1 MWNPLN
7 TRKKS
12 KDCTSLR
19 DILENAQI
27 EGASEVSSLSGAQQ
41 KHLAACSEC
50 QQAADDILMARTVLR
65 AMPRHSEVSVPWFAP
80 RVMAAIAAKESELR
94 QSLEAWAAVPR
105 FAARLTWVS
114 ALALLLASTWLP
126 NPPWNLCLTRHSLP
140 QPTMCCRRRRRNDG
154 KGRDAQSG
162 SLGRLSIPARCGPWR
177 RVGLSVCASP
187 G

>member
-12 KDCTSLR
+12 KECRSLR
-19 DILENAQI
+19 DILENAQR

-50 QQAADDILMARTVLR
+50 QQAADDILMTRAMLR
-65 AMPRHSEVSVPWFAP
+65 AMPRHAEVSVPWFAP

-114 ALALLLASTWLP
+114 ALALLLASTWLYKSPQAAP
-126 NPPWNLCLTRHSLP
+126 NV
-140 QPTMCCRRRRRNDG
+140 
-154 KGRDAQSG
+154 AQNSG
-162 SLGRLSIPARCGPWR
+162 SQSTVESLFDSPRSSATDDVLPAEK
-177 RVGLSVCASP
+177 AQ
-187 G
+187 